1 MLNGHGGNIFEM
13 ARRHGC
19 PAENILDM
27 SSNINPLGP
36 PPGLMDYLRT
46 NLSVATRLPEV
57 DSGETVRQYA
67 EYLSVNPNRILAG
80 NGTTQFIYA
89 IPQAFK
95 SRSMLIVGPAYS
107 DYADACKLHGVSA
120 TMLMAAESDYFMP
133 DLVLLKK
140 KLAEADTVFIC
151 NPNNPTG

>member
-19 PAENILDM
+19 HADNILDM
-27 SSNINPLGP
+27 SSTINPLGP

-57 DSGETVRQYA
+57 DSGETARQYA
-67 EYLSVNPNRILAG
+67 EYLSVNPHRILAG

-89 IPQAFK
+89 IPQALE
-95 SRSMLIVGPAYS
+95 SRRILIVGPTYS
-107 DYADACKLHGVSA
+107 DYADAWKMHGVSA
-120 TMLMAAESDYFMP
+120 TMMMASESDNFMP
-133 DLVLLKK
+133 DLALLNK
-140 KLAEADTVFIC
+140 KLAEADTVSIC